1 MEKITASG
9 PGFAPVPIRLLRDK
23 RITDPT
29 TIAVYCALASF
40 IDYGT
45 GRCFPSLR
53 TIGARARCSDDTAR
67 RHVEI
72 LAALGYVEKRSGR
85 AAGRSNTYHLADAW
99 GRQDDDAPA
108 PQGYRMDS
116 AGGTAPA
123 PDKRDSGIE
132 TQEKEGEAPA
142 PSREAAPR
150 HERAPLP
157 ASRPEDQVLEELADV
172 PGLVHDRRFREGC
185 RRLLAEGRTPGEIA
199 QAVKAAAGD
208 AHERGGLSFIV
219 DRFARWQR
227 KARELEQ
234 WRAAPT
240 VEERLE
246 KERRDEEERA
256 RIRAEQDSPEGREL
270 VAAAVTRL
278 PWNVARGA

>member
-1 MEKITASG
+1 MPNVA
-9 PGFAPVPIRLLRDK
+9 IR
-23 RITDPT
+23 
-29 TIAVYCALASF
+29 S
-40 IDYGT
+40 
-45 GRCFPSLR
+45 
-53 TIGARARCSDDTAR
+53 RAR
-67 RHVEI
+67 
-72 LAALGYVEKRSGR
+72 
-85 AAGRSNTYHLADAW
+85 
-99 GRQDDDAPA
+99 
-108 PQGYRMDS
+108 
-116 AGGTAPA
+116 TAPA
-123 PDKRDSGIE
+123 RKSM
-132 TQEKEGEAPA
+132 
-142 PSREAAPR
+142 
-150 HERAPLP
+150 
-157 ASRPEDQVLEELADV
+157 
-172 PGLVHDRRFREGC
+172 
-185 RRLLAEGRTPGEIA
+185 RLGRTTRNECAIDA
-199 QAVKAAAGD
+199 TRQAVKAAAGD